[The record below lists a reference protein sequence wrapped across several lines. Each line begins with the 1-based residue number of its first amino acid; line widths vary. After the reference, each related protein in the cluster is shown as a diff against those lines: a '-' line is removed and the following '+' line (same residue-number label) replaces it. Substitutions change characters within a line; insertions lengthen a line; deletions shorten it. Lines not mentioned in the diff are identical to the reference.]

1 MPTHIL
7 AFDPGKSSGI
17 SQAMLTEDGHL
28 EFIGTWQVSG
38 GAVGLK
44 RWLLSTGNLGSYND
58 FHVIAE
64 KFIPFGIKG
73 ANYTVDSLEPLVGEG
88 VLIALDYLPAWDKS
102 EPQWQVASKQ
112 YMYGGKT
119 KVEKRKL
126 AKEFLKKHGW
136 YLTGKNVGQPDAEDA
151 ISARLHVIYYIT
163 HTLRHK
169 PFWDRYF
176 EGAN

>member
-1 MPTHIL
+1 MTL
-7 AFDPGKSSGI
+7 LRLVAFDPGKSSGI
-17 SQAMLTEDGHL
+17 AQATLHPDGEL
-28 EFIGTWQVSG
+28 EWNNTWQVTG
-38 GAVGLK
+38 GVVGFTRFLK
-44 RWLLSTGNLGSYND
+44 EWDRILRGTLIS
-58 FHVIAE
+58 E

-73 ANYTVDSLEPLVGEG
+73 ANFTVDSLEPLRGEG
-88 VLIALDYLPAWDKS
+88 ALIALGFMPDWDKD
-102 EPQWQVASKQ
+102 EPRWQIASKQ

-136 YLTGKNVGQPDAEDA
+136 YLTGKDVGQSDAEDA
-151 ISARLHVIYYIT
+151 ISARLHTIYYIA